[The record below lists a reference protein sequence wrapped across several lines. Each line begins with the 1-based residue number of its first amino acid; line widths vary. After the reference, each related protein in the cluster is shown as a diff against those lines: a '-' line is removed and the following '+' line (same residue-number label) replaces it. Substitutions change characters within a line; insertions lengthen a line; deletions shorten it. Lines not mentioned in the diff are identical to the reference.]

1 MTKKTNNHISLTNE
15 DSPVDTLIPQG
26 QYAYLTP
33 FDQWKVI
40 YWESTSF
47 TSFLAFGIIT
57 SGRLAN
63 DTSAVDTVT
72 ALDNKETNIS

>member
-40 YWESTSF
+40 YWESWES
-47 TSFLAFGIIT
+47 
-57 SGRLAN
+57 
-63 DTSAVDTVT
+63 
-72 ALDNKETNIS
+72 NIL